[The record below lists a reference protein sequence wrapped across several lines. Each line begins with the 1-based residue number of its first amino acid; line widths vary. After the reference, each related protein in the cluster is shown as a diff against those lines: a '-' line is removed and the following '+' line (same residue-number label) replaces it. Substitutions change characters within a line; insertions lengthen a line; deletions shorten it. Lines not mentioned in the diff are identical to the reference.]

1 MILPRLRLAAT
12 LASLCL
18 LGSAPARAGIGSAD
32 VPAEIRRGVEVVYAV
47 VPRADLGEAVASPAA
62 ALAAEARFRAATAG
76 APSVTDL
83 SIIVFVRNPT
93 KATPLY
99 GRLRVHIPDPIELE
113 IASMAQRAYSIFVVD
128 TGGVS
133 YAAGNPRKHHEWVS
147 LKVRL

>member
-1 MILPRLRLAAT
+1 MILPRLRLAAA
-12 LASLCL
+12 LASLFL
-18 LGSAPARAGIGSAD
+18 LGSAPARAGLGSAD
-32 VPAEIRRGVEVVYAV
+32 VSAEIRRGVEVVYAV
-47 VPRADLGEAVASPAA
+47 VPRADLAAAVASPAA
-62 ALAAEARFRAATAG
+62 ALAAEARFRTATAG

-83 SIIVFVRNPT
+83 SIVVFVRNPT
-93 KATPLY
+93 KTTPLF

-113 IASMAQRAYSIFVVD
+113 IPSLAQRAYSIFVVD